1 MGDSQNWSS
10 FDAPEEKPRRPAA
23 AQQPQGAGSEAA
35 PSFQLRAVDPLALR
49 NRLVFGGLVG
59 FCTGATFGTI
69 DAVRAYHKQHG
80 RVALAGLNSFAR
92 GAAVSGGSFAG
103 FFLAYQ
109 GFKTLIQSQRG
120 GQDDLLTVGVA
131 TAFAGA
137 PFLRSTVMRQNVPYA
152 LMLIA
157 LDHFHEEINA
167 HRR

>member
-10 FDAPEEKPRRPAA
+10 FDAPEERPRRPAA
-23 AQQPQGAGSEAA
+23 AQQPAQDKDAA
-35 PSFQLRAVDPLALR
+35 SFQLRAVDPLALR

-109 GFKTLIQSQRG
+109 GFKTVIQSQRG
-120 GQDDLLTVGVA
+120 GEDDLLTAGAA
-131 TAFAGA
+131 TVLAGA

-167 HRR
+167 ARR